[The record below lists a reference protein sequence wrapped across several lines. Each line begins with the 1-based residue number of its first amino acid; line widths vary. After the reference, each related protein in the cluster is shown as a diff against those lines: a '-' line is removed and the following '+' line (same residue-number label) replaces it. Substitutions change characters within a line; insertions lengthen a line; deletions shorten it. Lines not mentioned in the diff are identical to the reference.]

1 MHTQL
6 HTLTHVAPARGAAPR
21 TVTSVQRPERLLAD
35 ARDAEV
41 AEELAVARPS
51 SPPPTANVRRAFCV
65 RQKAVRSALRRWPG
79 WPLAPP
85 RPAAG
90 KKREPPSRLHAAAEP
105 FIMRLCCL

>member
-51 SPPPTANVRRAFCV
+51 SPPPTANVRRAFC
-65 RQKAVRSALRRWPG
+65 
-79 WPLAPP
+79 
-85 RPAAG
+85 
-90 KKREPPSRLHAAAEP
+90 AAEGGEERVAALAWLASGP
-105 FIMRLCCL
+105 ASSCRREK